1 MIAIMTA
8 TRARIYDAVA
18 LLAALLV
25 ISLDQWTKS
34 LVAAHLGPPNLGPL
48 VPVIGQYLVLYSVRN
63 QGAAF
68 NLFETNEPLLLAL
81 IAIAVVVIVS
91 LYLRML
97 HAGTL
102 LYKLIF
108 GLIIGGAAGNLLD
121 RLTHGSAI
129 DFIWFRIP
137 QIGFSFAIFNLA
149 DSAISIGV
157 ILLFITLLFGGFRP
171 TSRVENQPGTT
182 AVPAPVDAAAS
193 SDRFSQSS

>member
-1 MIAIMTA
+1 MTA

-34 LVAAHLGPPNLGPL
+34 LVVAHLGPPNLGPL
-48 VPVIGQYLVLYSVRN
+48 VPVIGQYLVLYYVRN

-68 NLFETNEPLLLAL
+68 NIFETNEPLLIAL
-81 IAIAVVVIVS
+81 IAIAVVVIVY
-91 LYLRML
+91 LYLHML
-97 HAGTL
+97 HTGTL

-108 GLIIGGAAGNLLD
+108 GLIIGGATGNVLD

-149 DSAISIGV
+149 DSAISLGV
-157 ILLFITLLFGGFRP
+157 ILLFITLLFGSFRP
-171 TSRVENQPGTT
+171 KSSVENQPGTT
-182 AVPAPVDAAAS
+182 VVPAPVNTATPHSREQDA
-193 SDRFSQSS
+193 